1 MNDMQNT
8 IIKSDNVICAC
19 NFVFAIERLLPNSF
33 SEDSEY
39 KYMRQKT

>member
-33 SEDSEY
+33 SEDPEY